1 MNKRFSFGVMALLLA
16 MVLGA
21 CGAKSEPASTSGS
34 KAPTSSSSSRSSS
47 RSSSSSS
54 SSQGPVK
61 TVSDLSISLGNDGDK
76 AYITVRGTQSGYTA
90 DDFKW
95 AWGLMDR
102 DSSEFADGKAT
113 PAASDY
119 QAATF
124 DGSNQ
129 FTVRYCLTDI
139 QTIKAGKIYRI
150 YGGTPDTY
158 ADIPFAS
165 NMFGATDATRKY
177 YLRMDLDNS
186 LTFENVQPLT
196 YNSASIVEIAQA
208 DLPEGITNPGAY
220 LKVGAPNSKN
230 LTVETINAWNEAGN
244 IAGDFQRCIPSWQSH
259 PHVNEERFWKIEGD
273 NVFFYL
279 FCGFIEPEEGWM
291 VHFDLVSGNQGAG
304 LTTSNKIDGDI
315 LYKVGTAQYR
325 VYSGQTS
332 DEEHYWGC
340 VGVYREADAA

>member
-1 MNKRFSFGVMALLLA
+1 MDKRLSFGVVTLLLA
-16 MVLGA
+16 LVLGA
-21 CGAKSEPASTSGS
+21 CGGNTASSSSASSKSS
-34 KAPTSSSSSRSSS
+34 KAPTSSSSSRPTST
-47 RSSSSSS
+47 
-54 SSQGPVK
+54 SQAPAKG
-61 TVSDLSISLGNDGDK
+61 VSDLSISLGNDGDK
-76 AYITVRGTQSGYTA
+76 AYITVRGTQFGYTA
-90 DDFKW
+90 DDFTW

-124 DGSNQ
+124 DGSNH

-165 NMFGATDATRKY
+165 NLFGASDATRKY

-196 YNSASIVEIAQA
+196 YNAASIVEIAQA

-220 LKVGAPNSKN
+220 LKFGGPNSKN

-273 NVFFYL
+273 NIFFYL
-279 FCGFIEPEEGWM
+279 YCGFIEPEEGWM

-304 LTTSNKIDGDI
+304 LTTSNKINGETTYEVGSEQ
-315 LYKVGTAQYR
+315 YK
-325 VYSGQTS
+325 VYSGQGS
-332 DEEHYWGC
+332 DEEHYWDC
-340 VGVYREADAA
+340 VGVYRVA

>member
-1 MNKRFSFGVMALLLA
+1 MNKRLSFGVATLLLA
-16 MVLGA
+16 MILGA
-21 CGAKSEPASTSGS
+21 CGGNTTTS
-34 KAPTSSSSSRSSS
+34 ASSSSSRSSS
-47 RSSSSSS
+47 SQRPSSSNRPSST
-54 SSQGPVK
+54 SQAPSKGIK
-61 TVSDLSISLGNDGDK
+61 DLSISLGNDGDK
-76 AYITVRGTQSGYTA
+76 AYITVRGTEFGYTA
-90 DDFKW
+90 DDFTW

-113 PAASDY
+113 PTASDFKK
-119 QAATF
+119 AEF
-124 DGSNQ
+124 DGSGN
-129 FTVRYCLTDI
+129 FTVKYCLTDI

-150 YGGTPDTY
+150 YGGTPESY

-165 NMFGATDATRKY
+165 NMFGASDATRKY

-196 YNSASIVEIAQA
+196 YNAASIVEIAQA

-220 LKVGAPNSKN
+220 LKFGGPNSKN
-230 LTVETINAWNEAGN
+230 LTIETINAWNEAGN

-273 NVFFYL
+273 NIFFYL

-304 LTTSNKIDGDI
+304 LTTSNKIDGDT
-315 LYKVGTAQYR
+315 LYTVGTANYR

-340 VGVYREADAA
+340 VGVYREANAA

>member
-1 MNKRFSFGVMALLLA
+1 MNKRLSFGVLVMSLA
-16 MVLGA
+16 MVLAA
-21 CGAKSEPASTSGS
+21 CGGN
-34 KAPTSSSSSRSSS
+34 TSSSSSKSSSKNPPSSSRSSS
-47 RSSSSSS
+47 KPSSS
-54 SSQGPVK
+54 SSQAPQKG
-61 TVSDLSISLGNDGDK
+61 VSDLSISLGNDSDK
-76 AYITVRGTQSGYTA
+76 AYITVRGTQFGYTA
-90 DDFKW
+90 DDFTW

-102 DSSEFADGKAT
+102 DSVEFVDGKAA

-119 QAATF
+119 KKAEF

-129 FTVRYCLTDI
+129 FTVRYCLTDV

-150 YGGTPDTY
+150 YGGTPESY
-158 ADIPFAS
+158 ADIPFAT
-165 NMFGATDATRKY
+165 NMFGANDATRKY

-196 YNSASIVEIAQA
+196 YNSASIVDIAQA

-220 LKVGAPNSKN
+220 LKFGGPNSKKI
-230 LTVETINAWNEAGN
+230 TAETIDSWNQAGN
-244 IAGDFQRCIPSWQSH
+244 IAGDFQRCIPNWQSH

-279 FCGFIEPEEGWM
+279 FCGFIEAGEGWM

-304 LTTSNKIDGDI
+304 LTTSNRIDGDT
-315 LYKVGTAQYR
+315 LYEAGGAKYR

-340 VGVYREADAA
+340 VGVYREAEEA

>member
-1 MNKRFSFGVMALLLA
+1 MNKRLSFGVVTLLLT
-16 MVLGA
+16 VLLVA
-21 CGAKSEPASTSGS
+21 CGGKAS
-34 KAPTSSSSSRSSS
+34 PSSSSKASSS
-47 RSSSSSS
+47 RVPSS
-54 SSQGPVK
+54 SSQAPKKG
-61 TVSDLSISLGNDGDK
+61 VSDLSISLGNSDGK
-76 AYITVRGTQSGYTA
+76 AYITVRGQQFGYTA

-113 PAASDY
+113 PAASDFT
-119 QAATF
+119 AATF
-124 DGSNQ
+124 DSSNQ
-129 FTVRYCLTDI
+129 FSVRYCLTDI

-150 YGGTPDTY
+150 YGGTPENY
-158 ADIPFAS
+158 GDIPFAS
-165 NMFGATDATRKY
+165 NMFGANDATRKY

-220 LKVGAPNSKN
+220 LKFGGPNSKN

-273 NVFFYL
+273 NIFFYL

-304 LTTSNKIDGDI
+304 LTTSNKINGETTYEVGSEQ
-315 LYKVGTAQYR
+315 YK
-325 VYSGQTS
+325 VYSGQGS

-340 VGVYREADAA
+340 VGVYREA